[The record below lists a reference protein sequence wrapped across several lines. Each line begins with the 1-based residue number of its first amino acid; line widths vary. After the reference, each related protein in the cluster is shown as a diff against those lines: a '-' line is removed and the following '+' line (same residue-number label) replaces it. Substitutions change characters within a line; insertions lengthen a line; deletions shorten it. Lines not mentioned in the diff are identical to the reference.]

1 VDNTS
6 ISVNTSSLVNILT
19 LRYDSGITPNLPKI
33 NHTNF
38 SKHDSEPSLEKIEQ
52 LIEKN
57 IRSKIP
63 SNVDSI
69 SIALSGGVDSTLI
82 LGLIRKIFPKLKI
95 NAISV
100 KFQNSVDESL
110 PASKIANFL
119 DAKHHVI
126 EIKNYLHELP
136 KAISIIKQPFWDTHW
151 YYVTKKAKTL
161 SKFLATGDGGDEIFG
176 GYTFRYKKF
185 LELTYDNSSVDEK
198 ITAYLKCH
206 ERDSVPDQDKIF
218 HKNIKFSWNSIH
230 KTLYPFFDNDLQ
242 RLDQVMLADYNGKL
256 LYNFSIVNN
265 SLQKY
270 FKLESISPLLSEN
283 LISYMIPYKIH
294 YKYNSQNNVGKLLL
308 RKLLK
313 KYKLEK
319 FMTNEKLGF
328 NANTVELWNSYGK
341 KLCEKYLINGEIIKN
356 NIINQK
362 WIEQHIDNE
371 CLEIKYVNKFLGLLA
386 CEIWYQLFITK
397 QMNPNTK
404 LY

>member
-1 VDNTS
+1 MDNTNL
-6 ISVNTSSLVNILT
+6 SVNTTSLVNILT
-19 LRYDSGITPNLPKI
+19 LRYDSTITPNLPKI

-38 SKHDSEPSLEKIEQ
+38 SKHDSSPSLEKIEE
-52 LIEKN
+52 LIEQN
-57 IRSKIP
+57 IRTKIP
-63 SNVDSI
+63 SNIDSI

-82 LGLIRKIFPKLKI
+82 LGLIRKIFPKLTI

-110 PASKIANFL
+110 SASKIANFL
-119 DAKHHVI
+119 DANHHVI

-151 YYVTKKAKTL
+151 YYVTKKANTL

-185 LELTYDNSSVDEK
+185 FKLTSDNSTVNEK
-198 ITAYLKCH
+198 IKAYLKCH
-206 ERDSVPDQDKIF
+206 ERDSVPDQEKIF
-218 HKNIKFSWNSIH
+218 HKDINFSWDSIH
-230 KTLYPFFDNDLQ
+230 KILHPFFNNNLK

-283 LISYMIPYKIH
+283 LISYMIPYKID
-294 YKYNSQNNVGKLLL
+294 YKYDFQNNIGKLFL

-313 KYKLEK
+313 KYQLDK

-328 NANTVELWNSYGK
+328 NANTVDLWNSYGK
-341 KLCEKYLINGEIIKN
+341 KLCQKYVIDGEMTKN
-356 NIINQK
+356 HIINEN
-362 WIEQHIDNE
+362 WINEHIDNE
-371 CLEIKYVNKFLGLLA
+371 NLEIKYVNKFLGLLA
-386 CEIWYQLFITK
+386 CEIWYRLFVTNE
-397 QMNPNTK
+397 MDPNTK
-404 LY
+404 LN

>member
-1 VDNTS
+1 MDNTNL
-6 ISVNTSSLVNILT
+6 SVNTSSLVNILT
-19 LRYDSGITPNLPKI
+19 LRYDSAITPNLPKI

-185 LELTYDNSSVDEK
+185 LELTSNSSTVSEK
-198 ITAYLKCH
+198 IAAYLKCH

-270 FKLESISPLLSEN
+270 FELESISPLLSEN
-283 LISYMIPYKIH
+283 LISYII
-294 YKYNSQNNVGKLLL
+294 
-308 RKLLK
+308 
-313 KYKLEK
+313 LE
-319 FMTNEKLGF
+319 
-328 NANTVELWNSYGK
+328 
-341 KLCEKYLINGEIIKN
+341 
-356 NIINQK
+356 
-362 WIEQHIDNE
+362 
-371 CLEIKYVNKFLGLLA
+371 
-386 CEIWYQLFITK
+386 
-397 QMNPNTK
+397 
-404 LY
+404 